1 MSETLTND
9 ATEAIKIKPNIGNY
23 NSTVLMFLFLL
34 HACLYVVI
42 KAERVSNDSVD
53 KGYIFPDK
61 NDNLSTYAGGNAQLM
76 VPAGLLQDISKST
89 HRLILQ
95 ILKYN

>member
-1 MSETLTND
+1 MLNTD
-9 ATEAIKIKPNIGNY
+9 
-23 NSTVLMFLFLL
+23 VLL

-76 VPAGLLQDISKST
+76 VPTGLLQDISKCT
-89 HRLILQ
+89 HRLTLQ
-95 ILKYN
+95 TLKPFPKLLVVKFKVYFAASFMSNC